1 MNGIE
6 RAAREIQNVSHH
18 LRLTDFT
25 RAMYTAIA
33 FEGVINEGNQENLS
47 SLIKDAVKQDAVVGG
62 NSVKDLLNS
71 GIELL
76 DKDKV
81 GTKISFDFEKVLP
94 GKRNEGER
102 TMTDV
107 GKACHSE

>member
-1 MNGIE
+1 MEDNRFSCI
-6 RAAREIQNVSHH
+6 
-18 LRLTDFT
+18 
-25 RAMYTAIA
+25 AI
-33 FEGVINEGNQENLS
+33 EGVIHEGNQENLS
-47 SLIKDAVKQDAVVGG
+47 NLIKDAVKQDAVVGG

-94 GKRNEGER
+94 GKRDEGER

-107 GKACHSE
+107 GTASHSEFRNNILQETKT